1 MMAVEPRSGWPITS
15 KDIMNNRNNGFK
27 KLLSEFIS
35 DILLT
40 EYPEIYRIKLNLQI
54 SEGCILIGPILIH
67 LILPF
72 TLVPTSG
79 IKRIIK
85 RIMLNNINIQSDLKR
100 KSDGNIKKSIIENS
114 PTEIN
119 NACLLAKWKGL
130 EVISSA
136 IYMLDEVT
144 MTKPITSNKP
154 NGKITKMSLL
164 LIFIYLLNA

>member
-1 MMAVEPRSGWPITS
+1 MAVEPRSGWLITS

-54 SEGCILIGPILIH
+54 SEGWILIGPILIH
-67 LILPF
+67 LIHPF

-100 KSDGNIKKSIIENS
+100 N
-114 PTEIN
+114 
-119 NACLLAKWKGL
+119 LM
-130 EVISSA
+130 A
-136 IYMLDEVT
+136 ILR
-144 MTKPITSNKP
+144 
-154 NGKITKMSLL
+154 KMSLKIVP
-164 LIFIYLLNA
+164 LI